1 MKTLNQT
8 NGIPA
13 ELMAELQQ
21 ACERVAKRIP
31 YSKEER
37 QEAARRIDRRRE
49 ENAKRLGIQN
59 VAVDLVRA
67 SRDSR

>member
-1 MKTLNQT
+1 MKTLDKN

-13 ELMAELQQ
+13 DLMAELQQ
-21 ACERVAKRIP
+21 ACDRVAKGIP
-31 YSKEER
+31 FSKEER

-49 ENAKRLGIQN
+49 ENAERLGIQN
-59 VAVDLVRA
+59 VAVDLVRE